1 VRVIYSWILFFLFLA
16 TINDFGA
23 GFGNARVVPLRK
35 VACLAKRL
43 LLVPNGDGDVSHIG
57 MDAPSFEV
65 KSIELIPGTYEVGRV
80 ADSAEI
86 VLPIGTVSG
95 RHAML
100 CLDENQ
106 KLSVTDLGSTNG
118 TFVNGEELKPMNE
131 VPVELGSEVVFG
143 DNHLASFLFV
153 QEDYDSGES
162 E

>member
-1 VRVIYSWILFFLFLA
+1 MRVIYSTEYLSL
-16 TINDFGA
+16 TRINEVGA
-23 GFGNARVVPLRK
+23 GFVNSRVVPLRK
-35 VACLAKRL
+35 VTCMAKRL

-57 MDAPSFEV
+57 MDAPNFEV
-65 KSIELIPGTYEVGRV
+65 KPIQLMPGTYEVGRV

-95 RHAML
+95 RHAVL
-100 CLDENQ
+100 SLDENQ
-106 KLSVTDLGSTNG
+106 RLSVTDLGSTNG

-153 QEDYDSGES
+153 EEDYESDES

>member
-1 VRVIYSWILFFLFLA
+1 M
-16 TINDFGA
+16 
-23 GFGNARVVPLRK
+23 GFVNARLVPLRK
-35 VACLAKRL
+35 VTCMAKRL

-57 MDAPSFEV
+57 MDAPNFEV
-65 KSIELIPGTYEVGRV
+65 KPIQLMPGTYEVGRV

-95 RHAML
+95 RHAVL
-100 CLDENQ
+100 SLDENQ
-106 KLSVTDLGSTNG
+106 RLSVTDLGSTNG

-153 QEDYDSGES
+153 EEDYESDES